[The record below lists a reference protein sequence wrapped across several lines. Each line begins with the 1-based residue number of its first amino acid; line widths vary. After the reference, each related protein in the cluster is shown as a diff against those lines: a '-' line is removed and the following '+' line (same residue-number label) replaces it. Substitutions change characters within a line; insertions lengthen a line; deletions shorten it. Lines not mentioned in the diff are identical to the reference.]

1 MSTRKKNTYN
11 TNHTAR
17 IVTREDKF
25 GKLRTE
31 TKGRDSYSPNMALT
45 TDQKLNKT
53 KLFIDDSDGTTIQ
66 FDGRQ
71 ALSLYRLLQR
81 HYRAAGKSLVA

>member
-11 TNHTAR
+11 MNHSAR
-17 IVTREDKF
+17 IVTREDRF

-31 TKGRDSYSPNMALT
+31 TKGRDDYSLNMAIT
-45 TDQKLNKT
+45 TDQKVNRT
-53 KLFIDDSDGTTIQ
+53 KLFIDDVDGTSHQ

-71 ALSLYRLLQR
+71 ARSLYRLLQR
-81 HYRAAGKSLVA
+81 HYRETGKSLVA